1 MQVVAG
7 ENASAIHTRGAY
19 IANGGVEHDARPQR
33 CQRGA
38 PLLDSAKTGDVRRE
52 AAEKCDGGAVAR
64 ETKNGLECRHRH
76 MSRRGDH
83 EHAIPRFSGSETSTT
98 SSNARREL
106 PIGHKIEA
114 DAVVVQRVRS
124 RANRLAGEPR

>member
-38 PLLDSAKTGDVRRE
+38 PLLDSAKTGDVRRA
-52 AAEKCDGGAVAR
+52 AAEKCDGGAVAPG
-64 ETKNGLECRHRH
+64 TKKGLEDRHRH
-76 MSRRGDH
+76 MSSRGDH
-83 EHAIPRFSGSETSTT
+83 ENSGPHFTDSATSTT
-98 SSNARREL
+98 
-106 PIGHKIEA
+106 
-114 DAVVVQRVRS
+114 RS
-124 RANRLAGEPR
+124 R